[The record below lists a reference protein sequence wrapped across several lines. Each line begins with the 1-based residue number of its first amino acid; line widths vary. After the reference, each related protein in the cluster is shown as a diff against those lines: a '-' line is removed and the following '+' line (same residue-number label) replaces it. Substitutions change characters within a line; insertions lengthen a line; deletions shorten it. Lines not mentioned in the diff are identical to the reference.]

1 MLDRPVTREGWSA
14 RAAALK
20 IEGRA
25 FIGGAYVA
33 ALDGATF
40 AKISP
45 IDGKAFADVADC
57 GAADVDRAVRAARAA
72 FESGVW
78 RDADPQLKKAVLLR
92 FAELIREGGDELAL
106 LETLD
111 VGKVIANTLN
121 VDVPF
126 CANCVQ
132 YYAELAD
139 KLYDEVAPVGANDVA
154 MVLKAPLGVV
164 GAIVPWNYPLIISA
178 WKVGPALVA
187 GNSVVLKPAEQSPL
201 ATLAL
206 GRLAKEAGL
215 PDGVLNIVPG
225 FGEKAGKPLALHPDV
240 DMIAFTGSTEV
251 GKLMMVYAGESN
263 MKRVAL
269 ECGGKSPHVVMPD
282 ADLDAAAQAIAWG
295 VYYNQGETC
304 HAGSRVL
311 AHASIRERLVER
323 IADVQR
329 SQIPLGH
336 PFDPGAELGAMVDER
351 QMRRVLGYIE
361 LGVQEGARIAHGGK
375 RALAET
381 GGFYVEPTI
390 LDGAT
395 NSMRIAQEEI
405 FGPVVVVIPFESE
418 AEAVTL
424 ANDSIYALA
433 AAVWTRDMNAAHRL
447 SRALRAGTV
456 WVNTYDR
463 SSLATPFGGFKQ
475 SGFGRDRSPH
485 AIDKYMDFKT
495 IWTSYRSSART
506 GDGLGGRA
514 QKYLCECTRVGPL
527 RAVLRCPRIVG
538 TPCHAL

>member
-1 MLDRPVTREGWSA
+1 MLDRPDNREGWAA
-14 RAAALK
+14 RAAALT

-25 FIGGAYVA
+25 FIDGVYVP

-40 AKISP
+40 ARISP

-57 GAADVDRAVRAARAA
+57 GAADVARAVKAARAA
-72 FESGVW
+72 FDAGVW
-78 RDADPQLKKAVLLR
+78 RDADPLRKKAVLLR
-92 FAELIREGGDELAL
+92 FAELIRENGDELAL

-121 VDVPF
+121 VDAPF
-126 CANCVQ
+126 CANCIQ

-139 KLYDEVAPVGANDVA
+139 KLYDEVAPLGPKDVA
-154 MVLKAPLGVV
+154 LVLKEPLGVV
-164 GAIVPWNYPLIISA
+164 GAIVPWNYPLIIAA
-178 WKVGPALVA
+178 WKIGPALVA

-201 ATLAL
+201 ASLAL

-225 FGEKAGKPLALHPDV
+225 FGDKAGKPLALHPDV

-311 AHASIRERLVER
+311 AHSSIRERLVAK

-336 PFDPGAELGAMVDER
+336 PFDPGAELGAMVEER
-351 QMRRVLGYIE
+351 QMQRVLGYIE
-361 LGVQEGARIAHGGK
+361 LGVKEGARIAHGGK

-390 LDGAT
+390 LDGAA
-395 NSMRIAQEEI
+395 NGMRIAQEEI
-405 FGPVVVVIPFESE
+405 FGPVVVVIAFESE
-418 AEAVTL
+418 TEAAAL
-424 ANDSIYALA
+424 ANDSIYGLA

-495 IWTSYRSSART
+495 IWTSYR
-506 GDGLGGRA
+506 
-514 QKYLCECTRVGPL
+514 
-527 RAVLRCPRIVG
+527 
-538 TPCHAL
+538 

>member
-1 MLDRPVTREGWSA
+1 MLDRPEAREGWTA
-14 RAAALK
+14 RAAALA

-25 FIGGAYVA
+25 FIGGAAVP
-33 ALDGATF
+33 ALDGASF
-40 AKISP
+40 PRVSP
-45 IDGKAFADVADC
+45 IDGKVFAHVADC
-57 GAADVDRAVRAARAA
+57 GEADVDRAVKAARAA

-78 RDADPQLKKAVLLR
+78 RDADPQRRKEVLLR
-92 FAELIREGGDELAL
+92 FAGLVRENAEELAL

-111 VGKVIANTLN
+111 VGKVIANSLD

-126 CANCVQ
+126 CANCIQ

-139 KLYDEVAPVGANDVA
+139 KLFDEVVPLGANDVA
-154 MVLKAPLGVV
+154 MVRKEPLGVV
-164 GAIVPWNYPLIISA
+164 GAITPWNYPLIIAA
-178 WKVGPALVA
+178 WKIGPALVA
-187 GNSVVLKPAEQSPL
+187 GNSVILKPAEQSPL
-201 ATLAL
+201 ASLVL
-206 GRLAKEAGL
+206 GRLAGQAGL
-215 PDGVLNIVPG
+215 PDGVLNVVPG

-251 GKLMMVYAGESN
+251 GKLMMIYAGQSN

-282 ADLDAAAQAIAWG
+282 ADLDAAAEAIAWG

-311 AHASIRERLVER
+311 AHESIRAELVAK
-323 IADVQR
+323 IAAAQR
-329 SQIPLGH
+329 AQIPLGH
-336 PFDPGAELGAMVDER
+336 PFEPGAQLGAMVDER
-351 QMRRVLGYIE
+351 QMERVLGYIG
-361 LGVQEGARIAHGGK
+361 LGVREGARIAHGGR

-395 NSMRIAQEEI
+395 NGMRIAQEEI
-405 FGPVVVVIPFESE
+405 FGPVVVVIPFETE
-418 AEAVTL
+418 AEAVGM
-424 ANDSIYALA
+424 ANDTIYGLA

-447 SRALRAGTV
+447 SRAIRAGTV

-485 AIDKYMDFKT
+485 AIDKYTDLKT
-495 IWTSYRSSART
+495 IWTSYR
-506 GDGLGGRA
+506 
-514 QKYLCECTRVGPL
+514 
-527 RAVLRCPRIVG
+527 
-538 TPCHAL
+538 